1 VTIGF
6 AQSFNDVQKL
16 KFISSI
22 FKSIKNN
29 FNAHSDGFKF
39 KVNDKFSSHFFR
51 DHFTPSCAKWQ

>member
-16 KFISSI
+16 KFISAI

-29 FNAHSDGFKF
+29 FNAHSDGFE
-39 KVNDKFSSHFFR
+39 VNDKFSSHFFR